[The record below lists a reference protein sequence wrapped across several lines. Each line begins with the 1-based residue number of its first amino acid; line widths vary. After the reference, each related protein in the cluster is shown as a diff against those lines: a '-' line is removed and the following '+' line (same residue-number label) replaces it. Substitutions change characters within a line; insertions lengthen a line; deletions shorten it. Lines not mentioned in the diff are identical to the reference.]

1 MSTTTIF
8 LTRHGQT
15 EWNVQHR
22 MQGHMDSELTA
33 LGVQQAEW
41 LSRGMHTEQLD
52 VIYASPSPR
61 ALRTAEIIRGERSTP
76 LKTSEA
82 FKEIGMGVWEGSD
95 STELESEYSEQH
107 RNFWQDPE
115 QFKVEGSETF
125 AEVQARAL
133 GKLQEILIAHQGE
146 TILIVTHTVVI
157 KLLPTILR
165 AERCL
170 SSGICLTFIR
180 PAYAGLILRMVCR
193 KSCCMGIRAITK
205 RVKLGWN
212 HNTSYRSDWVY
223 KKGGSSGALRTRRT
237 AFLTSEL
244 EISFC

>member
-1 MSTTTIF
+1 MSTTTVY

-41 LSRGMHTEQLD
+41 LNLAMRATPLD

-61 ALRTAEIIRGERSTP
+61 ALRTAEIIRGERTTP

-82 FKEIGMGVWEGSD
+82 FKEIGMGVWEGYD
-95 STELESEYSEQH
+95 STELEAEYSEQY
-107 RNFWQDPE
+107 RYFWEDPE

-133 GKLQEILIAHQGE
+133 EKLQNILAQHAGE
-146 TILIVTHTVVI
+146 SILIVTHTVVI
-157 KLLPTILR
+157 KLLMAYFEGRALQKLWDLPYIHPTCLCRIDFTDGVPEILLHGDTSHY
-165 AERCL
+165 EQ
-170 SSGICLTFIR
+170 SE
-180 PAYAGLILRMVCR
+180 AGME
-193 KSCCMGIRAITK
+193 S
-205 RVKLGWN
+205 
-212 HNTSYRSDWVY
+212 
-223 KKGGSSGALRTRRT
+223 
-237 AFLTSEL
+237 
-244 EISFC
+244 